1 MVHHHQGE
9 VEGEQNC
16 EMEEEGQE
24 AVAGE
29 EAAAAHHLQ
38 AWEVEEE
45 E

>member
-1 MVHHHQGE
+1 
-9 VEGEQNC
+9 
-16 EMEEEGQE
+16 MEEEGQE
-24 AVAGE
+24 AAVGV